1 MGCGSSKSDAV
12 VPPQN
17 VPVATSS
24 SPPSSSPPPKPV
36 KPASAPP
43 ASSPSSTSSSLPTET
58 QPESKNKSIPPPPPP
73 PVSRV
78 EESKPEPIKSVLPPA
93 PASPPPREIVK
104 KFQPTAGLTII
115 TENEATKEKIFL
127 CVMHHP
133 SVETFIS
140 IEPRSLELESGGS
153 EIAYY
158 VFVIPSDLFGQIVK
172 DSEVKSQICL
182 QILSHTNQLYHTQT
196 NTKSYETKIVQQ

>member
-17 VPVATSS
+17 APVATSS
-24 SPPSSSPPPKPV
+24 SPPSSSPPPKPI

-43 ASSPSSTSSSLPTET
+43 ASSPSSTSLPTEI
-58 QPESKNKSIPPPPPP
+58 QPESKNKSTPPPPPP
-73 PVSRV
+73 PPPTSRV
-78 EESKPEPIKSVLPPA
+78 EEGKSDPIKSFPPA

-115 TENEATKEKIFL
+115 TENEATKEKIYL

-140 IEPRSLELESGGS
+140 IEPRSLELESGAT

>member
-17 VPVATSS
+17 APVATSS
-24 SPPSSSPPPKPV
+24 SPPSSSPPPKPI

-43 ASSPSSTSSSLPTET
+43 ASSPSSTSLPTEI
-58 QPESKNKSIPPPPPP
+58 QPESKNKSTPPPPPP
-73 PVSRV
+73 PTSRV
-78 EESKPEPIKSVLPPA
+78 EEGKSDPIKSFPPA

-115 TENEATKEKIFL
+115 TENEATKEKIYL

-140 IEPRSLELESGGS
+140 IEPRSLELESGAT

>member
-78 EESKPEPIKSVLPPA
+78 EESKPEPIK
-93 PASPPPREIVK
+93 SPPPREIVK